1 MTTAYLPS
9 LSELTTIGPPHA
21 SWWLSVARVLD
32 ALDERLASELHL
44 DTASA
49 GAVSQAVGREPRLA
63 TRARRLAAECA
74 SLRHDVGRVRLR
86 VVTGAGQ
93 RNAVGAVIAD
103 LVSLAA
109 RERDYRDRTSSIV
122 WDADNQDIGGSG

>member
-9 LSELTTIGPPHA
+9 LAELTTVGLTRA

-32 ALDERLASELHL
+32 ALDDRLVSEMQL

-49 GAVSQAVGREPRLA
+49 GAVSQAVRREPRLA
-63 TRARRLAAECA
+63 AQARRLASECA
-74 SLRHDVGRVRLR
+74 DLRHDVGRVRLH
-86 VVTGAGQ
+86 VITGAG
-93 RNAVGAVIAD
+93 RRSAVGAVVAD

-109 RERDYRDRTSSIV
+109 KERDYRDRTSSVV
-122 WDADNQDIGGSG
+122 WDAYNQDIGGSG